1 MARHEHGTKFEYKSR
16 NFGAV
21 RNIGPALLR
30 PGCRLLAANTSAPG
44 LELKRFTFKKWKKCL
59 ILSLK
64 CSEWDDLE
72 AGARFHLV
80 KTSYINKMGLE
91 IRDKIDLCE
100 RFELW
105 PHSLPHLVDT
115 LVIGK

>member
-1 MARHEHGTKFEYKSR
+1 M
-16 NFGAV
+16 
-21 RNIGPALLR
+21 
-30 PGCRLLAANTSAPG
+30 
-44 LELKRFTFKKWKKCL
+44 

-64 CSEWDDLE
+64 CCAWDDLGE
-72 AGARFHLV
+72 GARFHLV

-105 PHSLPHLVDT
+105 PHSLPWWTT
-115 LVIGK
+115 LVIGKRGTMAIHKVKLELNT

>member
-1 MARHEHGTKFEYKSR
+1 MMGKEQTISDFVSKVLWCE
-16 NFGAV
+16 
-21 RNIGPALLR
+21 
-30 PGCRLLAANTSAPG
+30 
-44 LELKRFTFKKWKKCL
+44 E
-59 ILSLK
+59 
-64 CSEWDDLE
+64 DDLG

-105 PHSLPHLVDT
+105 PHSLSWWTT
-115 LVIGK
+115 LVIGKWDRHFRDHPAKTQSQIDIKYIICVALSKSEYISVPGSNQ